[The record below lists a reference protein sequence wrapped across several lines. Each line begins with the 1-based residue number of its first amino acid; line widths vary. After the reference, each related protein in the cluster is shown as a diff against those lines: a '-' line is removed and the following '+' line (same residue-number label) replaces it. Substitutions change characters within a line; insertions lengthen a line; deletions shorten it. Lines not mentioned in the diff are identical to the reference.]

1 MAVTIE
7 QVEKAFNEFQ
17 KEHNNNIPI
26 KAIIVDKQEDYYGEE
41 HSEERTG
48 IRIYGEYLAASKQV
62 ILVAASHNDNKP
74 INSTIRHELNGHYA
88 INTF

>member
-26 KAIIVDKQEDYYGEE
+26 KAIIVDKQEDYYGEQD
-41 HSEERTG
+41 SEERTG
-48 IRIYGEYLAASKQV
+48 IRIYGEYLAASGQIV
-62 ILVAASHNDNKP
+62 LVASSHNNNKP
-74 INSTIRHELNGHYA
+74 IEETIRHELGGHYA